1 MAARARPKMLL
12 RKGMLGHVADSWLL
26 YGANGYTGEL
36 IARRAAAAG
45 ERPVLAGR
53 NAESVGRLAAEL
65 DLDERVFALDE
76 PAAVDRGLAGMKAVL
91 HCAGPFSRTAAPMA
105 DACLRA
111 RVHYLD
117 ITGEIEVFEGMAAR
131 HEVALRAGVT
141 LLPGAGF
148 DVVPSD
154 GLAAHLHRRLPSAT
168 HLALGF
174 QGSARLSR
182 GTATTMAENLHR
194 GGAVRRDGRIV
205 PVPAAWKTRVIDF
218 GAGPV
223 PAITIPWGD
232 VATAYH
238 TTGIPNVEV
247 YMAAPASTRRFLK
260 LARPFAPL
268 LGTAPVQA
276 MLKRRIQAGP
286 SGPSAEHR
294 ARARMRLWGEARDA
308 SQAVVSRLETPEGYE
323 LTSRTALLA
332 VHRVLAGSVA
342 AGFQTPGRAFGPD
355 FILAVEGTSRRD
367 DPPRPV

>member
-1 MAARARPKMLL
+1 MESESSPARGYAP
-12 RKGMLGHVADSWLL
+12 GMADSWLL

-36 IARRAAAAG
+36 IARRAVAAG

-53 NAESVGRLAAEL
+53 RPEAVGRLAAEL
-65 DLDERVFALDE
+65 GLDARVFALDD
-76 PAAVDRGLAGMKAVL
+76 PAALGRGLDGMKAVL

-105 DACLRA
+105 DGCLRA

-131 HEVALRAGVT
+131 DDAARRAGVA
-141 LLPGAGF
+141 LLSGVGF

-194 GGAVRRDGRIV
+194 GGALRRDGRIV

-247 YMAAPASTRRFLK
+247 YMAAPRAMRVLLK
-260 LARPFAPL
+260 MARPIARL
-268 LGTAPVQA
+268 LGTRPVQSF
-276 MLKRRIQAGP
+276 LKRRIQSGP
-286 SGPSAEHR
+286 PGPSAEHR
-294 ARARMRLWGEARDA
+294 ARARSRLWGEARDA
-308 SQAVVSRLETPEGYE
+308 SQVVVSRLDTLEGYE

-332 VHRVLAGSVA
+332 VQRVMAGGVA

-355 FILAVEGTSRRD
+355 FILAVESTSRGD
-367 DPPRPV
+367 EPPRPV

>member
-1 MAARARPKMLL
+1 MTE
-12 RKGMLGHVADSWLL
+12 GWLL

-36 IARRAAAAG
+36 IARRALAAG

-53 NAESVGRLAAEL
+53 SAESVGRLAAEL
-65 DLDERVFALDE
+65 GLEPRVFALDD

-131 HEVALRAGVT
+131 HESALRAGVT
-141 LLPGAGF
+141 LLPGVGF

-154 GLAAHLHRRLPSAT
+154 GLAAHLQRRLPSAT

-174 QGSARLSR
+174 QGSAHLSR

-194 GGAVRRDGRIV
+194 GGAVRREGRIV

-238 TTGIPNVEV
+238 TTGIPNIEV
-247 YMAAPASTRRFLK
+247 YMAAPRSMRVILK
-260 LARPFAPL
+260 MARPFAPL
-268 LGTAPVQA
+268 LGSGSVQSV
-276 MLKRRIQAGP
+276 LKRWIQSRP
-286 SGPSAEHR
+286 PGPSAAHR
-294 ARARMRLWGEARDA
+294 ARARSRLWGEARDA
-308 SQAVVSRLETPEGYE
+308 RQAVVSRLETLEGYE

-332 VHRVLAGSVA
+332 LQRVLAGSVA

-355 FILAVEGTSRRD
+355 FILAMESTSRRD

>member
-1 MAARARPKMLL
+1 
-12 RKGMLGHVADSWLL
+12 VADAWLL

-36 IARRAAAAG
+36 IARRAVAAG

-53 NAESVGRLAAEL
+53 SAGAVERLAAEL
-65 DLDERVFALDE
+65 GLDQRVFALDE
-76 PAAVDRGLAGMKAVL
+76 PAAVDRGLDGMKAVL

-111 RVHYLD
+111 HVHYLD
-117 ITGEIEVFEGMAAR
+117 ITGEIEVFEGLAAR
-131 HEVALRAGVT
+131 HEAALRAGVT

-154 GLAAHLHRRLPSAT
+154 CLAAHLHRRLPSAT
-168 HLALGF
+168 HLSLGF
-174 QGSARLSR
+174 QGSAWLSR

-194 GGAVRRDGRIV
+194 GGAVRRDGRIAR
-205 PVPAAWKTRVIDF
+205 VPAAWKTRVIDF
-218 GAGPV
+218 GAGPAS
-223 PAITIPWGD
+223 AITIPWGD

-268 LGTAPVQA
+268 LGTAPVQGL
-276 MLKRRIQAGP
+276 LKRRIRSGP
-286 SGPSAEHR
+286 PGPSAEHR
-294 ARARMRLWGEARDA
+294 ARSRMRLWGEARDA
-308 SQAVVSRLETPEGYE
+308 SQAVVSLLETPEGYE

-355 FILAVEGTSRRD
+355 FVLAVEGTSRRD

>member
-1 MAARARPKMLL
+1 MAGA
-12 RKGMLGHVADSWLL
+12 WLL

-36 IARRAAAAG
+36 IARRAVAAG

-53 NAESVGRLAAEL
+53 SAESVGRLAAEL
-65 DLDERVFALDE
+65 GLDQRVFALDAA
-76 PAAVDRGLAGMKAVL
+76 AAVDRGLAGMKAVL
-91 HCAGPFSRTAAPMA
+91 HCAGPFARTAAPMA
-105 DACLRA
+105 DGCLRA
-111 RVHYLD
+111 GVHYLD

-131 HEVALRAGVT
+131 NAAALRAGVT
-141 LLPGAGF
+141 VLPGVGF

-154 GLAAHLHRRLPSAT
+154 GLAAHLHQRLPSAT

-205 PVPAAWKTRVIDF
+205 PVPAAWRTRVIDF

-238 TTGIPNVEV
+238 TTGIPNIEV
-247 YMAAPASTRRFLK
+247 YMAAPRTMRILLK
-260 LARPFAPL
+260 VARPVAPL
-268 LGTAPVQA
+268 LGARPVQSF
-276 MLKRRIQAGP
+276 LKRRIQSAP
-286 SGPSAEHR
+286 PGPSAEHR
-294 ARARMRLWGEARDA
+294 LRARSRLWGEARDA
-308 SQAVVSRLETPEGYE
+308 SQVVVSRLDTLEGYE

-332 VHRVLAGSVA
+332 VQRVVAGGVA

-355 FILAVEGTSRRD
+355 FILALESTTRRD

>member
-1 MAARARPKMLL
+1 MLL
-12 RKGMLGHVADSWLL
+12 GKGMLGHVAASWLL

-45 ERPVLAGR
+45 ERPILAGR
-53 NAESVGRLAAEL
+53 NREAVSRLAAQL
-65 DLDERVFALDE
+65 DLEARAFALDD
-76 PAAVDRGLAGMKAVL
+76 PAAVDRGLAGAQAVL

-105 DACLRA
+105 EACLRA

-131 HEVALRAGVT
+131 HAAAQEAGVI
-141 LLPGAGF
+141 LLPGVGF

-154 GLAAHLHRRLPSAT
+154 CLAAHLHRRLPSAT

-174 QGSARLSR
+174 QTSAWLSR
-182 GTATTMAENLHR
+182 GTATTMVENLHR
-194 GGAVRRDGRIV
+194 GGAVRRDGRIAR
-205 PVPAAWKTRVIDF
+205 VPAAGQTRVIDF

-238 TTGIPNVEV
+238 TTRIPNVEV
-247 YMAAPASTRRFLK
+247 YTAAPASTRRLLK

-268 LGTAPVQA
+268 LGTRPVQD
-276 MLKRRIQAGP
+276 MLKRRIQKGP
-286 SGPSAEHR
+286 AGPSAEHR
-294 ARARMRLWGEARDA
+294 ARARTRLWGEARDA
-308 SQAVVSRLETPEGYE
+308 AQAVVSRLETVEGYE
-323 LTSRTALLA
+323 LTSRTALMA
-332 VHRVLAGSVA
+332 VHRVLAGGLA
-342 AGFQTPGRAFGPD
+342 PGFQTPGRAFGPD
-355 FILAVEGTSRRD
+355 FVLAVEGTSRRD

>member
-1 MAARARPKMLL
+1 M
-12 RKGMLGHVADSWLL
+12 ADSWLL

-36 IARRAAAAG
+36 VARRAVAAG

-53 NAESVGRLAAEL
+53 RAEAVGRLAAEL
-65 DLDERVFALDE
+65 GLDVRVFALDD
-76 PAAVDRGLAGMKAVL
+76 PAAVGRGLGGMKAVL

-105 DACLRA
+105 DGCLRA
-111 RVHYLD
+111 RIHYLD

-131 HEVALRAGVT
+131 HEAALRAGVT
-141 LLPGAGF
+141 LLPGVGF

-247 YMAAPASTRRFLK
+247 YLAAPRAMRVFLK
-260 LARPFAPL
+260 MARPIAPL
-268 LGTAPVQA
+268 LGTRPVQSF
-276 MLKRRIQAGP
+276 LKRRIQSGP
-286 SGPSAEHR
+286 PGPSAAHR
-294 ARARMRLWGEARDA
+294 ARARSRLWGEARDA
-308 SQAVVSRLETPEGYE
+308 TQVAVSRLDTLEGYE

-332 VHRVLAGSVA
+332 VQRVVAGGVA

-355 FILAVEGTSRRD
+355 FILAVESTSRGD

>member
-1 MAARARPKMLL
+1 MLL
-12 RKGMLGHVADSWLL
+12 GKGMLAHVADNWLL

-53 NAESVGRLAAEL
+53 SAESVGRLAAEL
-65 DLDERVFALDE
+65 GLDQRVFALDD
-76 PAAVDRGLAGMKAVL
+76 PAAVDRGLSDMNAVL

-105 DACLRA
+105 DGCLRA
-111 RVHYLD
+111 HVHYLD

-131 HEVALRAGVT
+131 HKAAQHAGVT
-141 LLPGAGF
+141 LLPGVGF

-154 GLAAHLHRRLPSAT
+154 CLAAHLHRRLPSAT

-205 PVPAAWKTRVIDF
+205 PVPAAWKARVIDF

-223 PAITIPWGD
+223 AAITIPWGD
-232 VATAYH
+232 VATAFH

-247 YMAAPASTRRFLK
+247 YTVVPASTRRFFK
-260 LARPFAPL
+260 VARFLTPL
-268 LGTAPVQA
+268 LAAPAVQA
-276 MLKRRIQAGP
+276 LLKKRIQAGP
-286 SGPSAEHR
+286 PGPSAEHR
-294 ARARMRLWGEARDA
+294 ARARSRLWGEARDA
-308 SQAVVSRLETPEGYE
+308 SDVVVSRLDTLEGYE

-332 VHRVLAGSVA
+332 LQRVLAGDVET
-342 AGFQTPGRAFGPD
+342 GFLTPGRAFGPD
-355 FILAVEGTSRRD
+355 FILEIESTSRTD
-367 DPPRPV
+367 DPAGAV

>member
-1 MAARARPKMLL
+1 M
-12 RKGMLGHVADSWLL
+12 ADSWLL

-36 IARRAAAAG
+36 IARRAVAAG

-53 NAESVGRLAAEL
+53 RAEAVGRLAGEL
-65 DLDERVFALDE
+65 GLDVRVFALDD
-76 PAAVDRGLAGMKAVL
+76 PAAVGRGLDGMKAVL

-131 HEVALRAGVT
+131 NEAARRAGVT
-141 LLPGAGF
+141 LLPGVGF

-223 PAITIPWGD
+223 PAMTIPWGD

-238 TTGIPNVEV
+238 TTGIPNIEV
-247 YMAAPASTRRFLK
+247 YMAAPRSMRVFSK
-260 LARPFAPL
+260 MARPIAPL
-268 LGTAPVQA
+268 LGTRPVQSF
-276 MLKRRIQAGP
+276 LKRRIQSAPPGP
-286 SGPSAEHR
+286 GAEHR
-294 ARARMRLWGEARDA
+294 ARARSRLWGEARDA
-308 SQAVVSRLETPEGYE
+308 SQVVVSRLDTLEGYE

-332 VHRVLAGSVA
+332 LQRVVAGGVA

-355 FILAVEGTSRRD
+355 FILAVESTSRRD